1 MRLVD
6 LDRDM
11 SDVFPTGTSVDSEF
25 LFRRM
30 AEATLDA
37 LETRPGS
44 RVVDVAAGVGQD
56 DRALARRG
64 AWVVGAEPSERMT
77 ALAYLSDREDAEP
90 PSGGVARV
98 RAWSEAL
105 PFGAGAFD
113 GAFCKGAL
121 DHFDDPESCIREMAR
136 VTRASGRVVLAV
148 ANFDSLTV
156 RISRALERLRGAGGR
171 GRRHHDVPSDHFTRY
186 DPALVRE
193 QLERFRVRAARA
205 LRVGRSNHGRLA
217 PLGDP
222 RLGEPA
228 REPRSGLGERD
239 APGRRSHRRPF
250 SIARRRDRDLRAPQ
264 VLRLRRRTTRR
275 SPDS

>member
-1 MRLVD
+1 MRVVD

-37 LETRPGS
+37 LEVRPGS

-90 PSGGVARV
+90 QSGGVARV

-105 PFGAGAFD
+105 PCGAGACD

-156 RISRALERLRGAGGR
+156 RISRALERL
-171 GRRHHDVPSDHFTRY
+171 
-186 DPALVRE
+186 VRE
-193 QLERFRVRAARA
+193 QLERFVSVDRTTGVSLLWGIRAWASLLA
-205 LRVGRSNHGRLA
+205 SLGPAWASGMLRVGDLIAARFPSLADVIVISGR
-217 PLGDP
+217 
-222 RLGEPA
+222 
-228 REPRSGLGERD
+228 PRS
-239 APGRRSHRRPF
+239 
-250 SIARRRDRDLRAPQ
+250 
-264 VLRLRRRTTRR
+264 
-275 SPDS
+275 

>member
-1 MRLVD
+1 
-6 LDRDM
+6 M

-136 VTRASGRVVLAV
+136 VTRASGRVVSR
-148 ANFDSLTV
+148 FG
-156 RISRALERLRGAGGR
+156 SRARSSACAVPVAAAAGTTTSPPITSR
-171 GRRHHDVPSDHFTRY
+171 ATTR
-186 DPALVRE
+186 PWCASSSSASCRWI
-193 QLERFRVRAARA
+193 
-205 LRVGRSNHGRLA
+205 
-217 PLGDP
+217 
-222 RLGEPA
+222 
-228 REPRSGLGERD
+228 EPRASRSSGGSAAGRD
-239 APGRRSHRRPF
+239 CSRASVRPGRAGCSG
-250 SIARRRDRDLRAPQ
+250 SEIA
-264 VLRLRRRTTRR
+264 
-275 SPDS
+275 SPPASQP

>member
-1 MRLVD
+1 MRVVD

-37 LETRPGS
+37 LEVRPGC

-77 ALAYLSDREDAEP
+77 ALAHLSDREDAEP
-90 PSGGVARV
+90 ERGGVTRV

-136 VTRASGRVVLAV
+136 VTCASGRVVLAV

-186 DPALVRE
+186 DSALLRE
-193 QLERFRVRAARA
+193 QLERFVCVERTTGVSLLWGIRAWARLLA
-205 LRVGRSNHGRLA
+205 SLSPTWASGMLRVGDRIAARFPFLADVIVISGR
-217 PLGDP
+217 
-222 RLGEPA
+222 
-228 REPRSGLGERD
+228 PRS
-239 APGRRSHRRPF
+239 
-250 SIARRRDRDLRAPQ
+250 
-264 VLRLRRRTTRR
+264 
-275 SPDS
+275 